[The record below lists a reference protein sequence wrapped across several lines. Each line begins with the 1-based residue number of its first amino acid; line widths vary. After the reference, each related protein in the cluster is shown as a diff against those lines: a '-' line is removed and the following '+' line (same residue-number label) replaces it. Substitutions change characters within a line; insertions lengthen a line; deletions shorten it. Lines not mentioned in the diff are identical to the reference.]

1 MPNFSDLVDE
11 TLIALSGYTQRQD
24 QSTYLTAAM
33 TDTQLTMTV
42 SDAAVLSKG
51 LVEVGDE
58 LMWIESFDRTTNI
71 ATIAP
76 YGRGFRSTQKAP
88 HSIGDR
94 VTISPS
100 FPKDVIR
107 KQINNA
113 VTGVFP
119 DLFGVFY
126 TTFSFISSQN
136 TYELPSEADEIL
148 QVMWQTTGPTQ
159 EWLPVRQYSINKNAY
174 VGTFNTGKTI
184 SVYDGIVP
192 GRTVHVVYSRQ
203 PQEMYLSSDDFEDV
217 TYLPAYAK
225 EPVVLGAAYRV
236 AGYLDVSR
244 LPGQTAEVDQID
256 QASPIGSG
264 GTVTRALFQLYQ
276 QRLTVASKRQQEDF
290 PIRVRYGR

>member
-1 MPNFSDLVDE
+1 MPSFSDLVDE

-58 LMWIESFDRTTNI
+58 LMWVESFDRSTNV

-107 KQINNA
+107 KQLNNA

-244 LPGQTAEVDQID
+244 LPGQTAEVDAID

-276 QRLTVASKRQQEDF
+276 QRLAVASKRQQEDF
-290 PIRVRYGR
+290 PIRIRYGR

>member
-1 MPNFSDLVDE
+1 
-11 TLIALSGYTQRQD
+11 
-24 QSTYLTAAM
+24 M

-42 SDAAVLSKG
+42 ADAATLSKG

-58 LMWIESFDRTTNI
+58 LMWVESFDRTTNV

-159 EWLPVRQYSINKNAY
+159 EWLPVRQYSMNKNAY

-256 QASPIGSG
+256 QSSPIGSG

-276 QRLTVASKRQQEDF
+276 QRLTVAKGRQQEDF

>member
-1 MPNFSDLVDE
+1 MPSFSDLVDE

-24 QSTYLTAAM
+24 QSTYLTANM

-42 SDAAVLSKG
+42 SDAATLSKG

-58 LMWIESFDRTTNI
+58 LMWIESFDRSTNV

-136 TYELPSEADEIL
+136 TYELPSEADEVL
-148 QVMWQTTGPTQ
+148 AVHWQTTGPSQ
-159 EWLPVRQYSINKNAY
+159 EWLPVRQYSMNKNAY
-174 VGTFNTGKTI
+174 VGTFNTGKSI
-184 SVYDGIVP
+184 SIYDGIVP

-256 QASPIGSG
+256 QSSPIGSG

-276 QRLTVASKRQQEDF
+276 QRLTVAKGRQQEDF

>member
-24 QSTYLTAAM
+24 QSTFLTAAM

-58 LMWIESFDRTTNI
+58 LMWVENFDRATNI

-107 KQINNA
+107 KQLNNA

-136 TYELPSEADEIL
+136 TYRLPSEADEIL
-148 QVMWQTTGPTQ
+148 QVTWQTTGPTQ

-174 VGTFNTGKTI
+174 VGSFNTGKSI
-184 SVYDGIVP
+184 SIYDGIVP
-192 GRTVHVVYSRQ
+192 GRTVHVVYTRR
-203 PQEMYLSSDDFEDV
+203 PQEMFLPSDDFETV
-217 TYLPAYAK
+217 TFLPGYAK

-276 QRLTVASKRQQEDF
+276 QRLSVALRRQQEDF

>member
-1 MPNFSDLVDE
+1 MPSFSDLVDE

-107 KQINNA
+107 KQLNNS

-119 DLFGVFY
+119 DIFGVYY
-126 TTFSFISSQN
+126 TSFNFISSQN

-148 QVMWQTTGPTQ
+148 QVTWQTTGPTQ

-184 SVYDGIVP
+184 SIYDGIVP
-192 GRTVHVVYSRQ
+192 GRLVHVVYSRQ

-256 QASPIGSG
+256 QSSPIGSG

>member
-24 QSTYLTAAM
+24 QSTFLTAAM

-58 LMWIESFDRTTNI
+58 LMWVENFDRATNV

-107 KQINNA
+107 KQLNNA

-136 TYELPSEADEIL
+136 TYRLPSEADEIL
-148 QVMWQTTGPTQ
+148 QVTWQTTGPTQ
-159 EWLPVRQYSINKNAY
+159 EWLPVRQYAINKNAY

-192 GRTVHVVYSRQ
+192 GRTVHVVYTRR
-203 PQEMYLSSDDFEDV
+203 PQEMFLPSDDFETV
-217 TYLPAYAK
+217 TFLPGYAK

-276 QRLTVASKRQQEDF
+276 QRLSVALRRQQEDF

>member
-24 QSTYLTAAM
+24 QSTFLTAAM
-33 TDTQLTMTV
+33 TDTELTMTV

-58 LMWIESFDRTTNI
+58 LMWVENFDRATNV

-107 KQINNA
+107 KQLNNA

-126 TTFSFISSQN
+126 TTFNFISSQN
-136 TYELPSEADEIL
+136 TYRLPSEADEIL
-148 QVMWQTTGPTQ
+148 QVTWQTTGPTQ
-159 EWLPVRQYSINKNAY
+159 EWLPVRQYSINKNAF
-174 VGTFNTGKTI
+174 VGTFNTGKSL

-192 GRTVHVVYSRQ
+192 GRTVHVVYTRR
-203 PQEMYLSSDDFEDV
+203 PQEMFLPSDDFEDV
-217 TYLPAYAK
+217 TYLPSYAK

-290 PIRVRYGR
+290 PIRIRYGR

>member
-24 QSTYLTAAM
+24 QSTFLTADM

-58 LMWIESFDRTTNI
+58 LMWVENFDRSTNV

-107 KQINNA
+107 KQLNNA

-136 TYELPSEADEIL
+136 TYRLPSEADEIL
-148 QVMWQTTGPTQ
+148 QVTWQTTGPTQ
-159 EWLPVRQYSINKNAY
+159 EWLPVRQYSINKNAF
-174 VGTFNTGKTI
+174 VGTFNTGKSL

-192 GRTVHVVYSRQ
+192 GRTVHVVYTRR
-203 PQEMYLSSDDFEDV
+203 PQEMFLPSDDFETV
-217 TYLPAYAK
+217 TFLPGYAK

>member
-1 MPNFSDLVDE
+1 MPSFSDLVDE

-24 QSTYLTAAM
+24 QSTYLTAVM

-58 LMWIESFDRTTNI
+58 LMWVESFDRSTNV

-244 LPGQTAEVDQID
+244 LPGQTAEVDQVD

>member
-24 QSTYLTAAM
+24 QSTFLTAAM
-33 TDTQLTMTV
+33 TDTELTMTV

-58 LMWIESFDRTTNI
+58 LMWVENFDRSTNV

-107 KQINNA
+107 KQLNNA

-136 TYELPSEADEIL
+136 TYQLPSEVDEIL
-148 QVMWQTTGPTQ
+148 QVTWQTTGPTQ
-159 EWLPVRQYSINKNAY
+159 EWLPVRQYSINKNAF

-217 TYLPAYAK
+217 TYLPSYAK

-276 QRLTVASKRQQEDF
+276 QRLSVALRRQQEDF

>member
-24 QSTYLTAAM
+24 QSTFLTAAM

-58 LMWIESFDRTTNI
+58 LMWVENFDRATNV

-107 KQINNA
+107 KQLNNA

-136 TYELPSEADEIL
+136 TYRLPSEADEIL
-148 QVMWQTTGPTQ
+148 QVTWQTTGPTQ
-159 EWLPVRQYSINKNAY
+159 EWLPVRQYAINKNAY

-192 GRTVHVVYSRQ
+192 GRTVHVVYTRR
-203 PQEMYLSSDDFEDV
+203 PQEMFLPSDDFETV
-217 TYLPAYAK
+217 TFLPAYAK

-276 QRLTVASKRQQEDF
+276 QRLSVALRRQQEDF

>member
-24 QSTYLTAAM
+24 QSTFLTAAM
-33 TDTQLTMTV
+33 TDTELTMTV

-58 LMWIESFDRTTNI
+58 LMWVENFDRATNI

-107 KQINNA
+107 KQLNNA

-136 TYELPSEADEIL
+136 TYRLPSEADEIL
-148 QVMWQTTGPTQ
+148 QVTWQTTGPTQ

-174 VGTFNTGKTI
+174 VGSFNTGKSI
-184 SVYDGIVP
+184 SIYDGIVP
-192 GRTVHVVYSRQ
+192 GRTVHVVYTRR
-203 PQEMYLSSDDFEDV
+203 PQEMFLPSDDFETV
-217 TYLPAYAK
+217 TFLPGYAK

-276 QRLTVASKRQQEDF
+276 QRLSVALRRQQEDF

>member
-1 MPNFSDLVDE
+1 MPSFSDLVDE

-42 SDAAVLSKG
+42 ADAATLSKG

-58 LMWIESFDRTTNI
+58 LMWVESFDRTTNV

-159 EWLPVRQYSINKNAY
+159 EWLPVRQYSMNKNAY

-276 QRLTVASKRQQEDF
+276 QRLTVAKGRQQEDF

>member
-1 MPNFSDLVDE
+1 MPSFSDLVDE

-24 QSTYLTAAM
+24 QSTYLTVAM

-58 LMWIESFDRTTNI
+58 LMWVESFDRSTNV

-107 KQINNA
+107 KQLNNA

-244 LPGQTAEVDQID
+244 LPGQSAEVDQVD

-276 QRLTVASKRQQEDF
+276 QRLAVASKRQQEDF
-290 PIRVRYGR
+290 PIRIRYGR

>member
-24 QSTYLTAAM
+24 QSTFLTAAM
-33 TDTQLTMTV
+33 TDTELTMTV

-58 LMWIESFDRTTNI
+58 LMWVENFDRATNI

-107 KQINNA
+107 KQLNNA

-136 TYELPSEADEIL
+136 TYRLPSEADEIL
-148 QVMWQTTGPTQ
+148 QVTWQTTGPTQ
-159 EWLPVRQYSINKNAY
+159 EWLPVRQYSINKNALL
-174 VGTFNTGKTI
+174 VLLILVNQFLFMM
-184 SVYDGIVP
+184 V
-192 GRTVHVVYSRQ
+192 
-203 PQEMYLSSDDFEDV
+203 LF
-217 TYLPAYAK
+217 L
-225 EPVVLGAAYRV
+225 VVLYTWFIHAVHKKCFYHQMI
-236 AGYLDVSR
+236 LK
-244 LPGQTAEVDQID
+244 P
-256 QASPIGSG
+256 
-264 GTVTRALFQLYQ
+264 
-276 QRLTVASKRQQEDF
+276 
-290 PIRVRYGR
+290 

>member
-1 MPNFSDLVDE
+1 MPSFSDLVDE

-24 QSTYLTAAM
+24 QSTYLTTAM

-58 LMWIESFDRTTNI
+58 LMWVESFDRSTNV

-107 KQINNA
+107 KQLNNA

-276 QRLTVASKRQQEDF
+276 QRLAVASKRQQEDF
-290 PIRVRYGR
+290 PIRIRYGR

>member
-1 MPNFSDLVDE
+1 MPSFSDLVDE

-58 LMWIESFDRTTNI
+58 LMWVESFDRSTNV

-107 KQINNA
+107 KQLNNA

-119 DLFGVFY
+119 DIFGVFY
-126 TTFSFISSQN
+126 TTFNFISSQN

-148 QVMWQTTGPTQ
+148 QVTWQTTGPTR
-159 EWLPVRQYSINKNAY
+159 EWLPVRQYAINKNAY

-244 LPGQTAEVDQID
+244 LPGQTAEVDAID

-276 QRLTVASKRQQEDF
+276 QRLAVASKRQQEDF
-290 PIRVRYGR
+290 PIRIRYGR

>member
-1 MPNFSDLVDE
+1 MPSFSDLVDE

-51 LVEVGDE
+51 LIEVGDE
-58 LMWIESFDRTTNI
+58 LMWVESFDRATNV

-107 KQINNA
+107 KQLNNA

-203 PQEMYLSSDDFEDV
+203 PQELYLPSDDFEDV

-256 QASPIGSG
+256 QQSPIGSG

-290 PIRVRYGR
+290 PIRIRYGR

>member
-1 MPNFSDLVDE
+1 MPSFSDLVDE

-203 PQEMYLSSDDFEDV
+203 PQELYLPSDDFEDV
-217 TYLPAYAK
+217 TNLPAYAK

-244 LPGQTAEVDQID
+244 LPGQTAEVDAID

-276 QRLTVASKRQQEDF
+276 QRLAVASKRQQEDF
-290 PIRVRYGR
+290 PIRIRYGR

>member
-24 QSTYLTAAM
+24 QSTFLTADM

-58 LMWIESFDRTTNI
+58 LMWVENFDRSTNV

-107 KQINNA
+107 KQLNNA

-136 TYELPSEADEIL
+136 TYRLPSEADEIL
-148 QVMWQTTGPTQ
+148 QVTWQTTGPTQ
-159 EWLPVRQYSINKNAY
+159 EWLPVRQYSINKNAF

-192 GRTVHVVYSRQ
+192 GRTVHVVYTRR
-203 PQEMYLSSDDFEDV
+203 PQEMFLPSDDFETV
-217 TYLPAYAK
+217 TFLPGYAK

>member
-1 MPNFSDLVDE
+1 
-11 TLIALSGYTQRQD
+11 
-24 QSTYLTAAM
+24 
-33 TDTQLTMTV
+33 MTV

-58 LMWIESFDRTTNI
+58 LMWVESFDRSTNV

-88 HSIGDR
+88 HNIGDR

-107 KQINNA
+107 KQLNNA

-119 DLFGVFY
+119 DIFGVYY
-126 TTFSFISSQN
+126 TTFNFISSQN

-148 QVMWQTTGPTQ
+148 QVTWQTTGPTR
-159 EWLPVRQYSINKNAY
+159 EWLPVRQYAINKNAY

-203 PQEMYLSSDDFEDV
+203 PQELYLPSDDFEDV

-244 LPGQTAEVDQID
+244 LPGQTAEVDAID

-276 QRLTVASKRQQEDF
+276 QRLAVASKRQQEDF

>member
-1 MPNFSDLVDE
+1 MPSFSDLIDE

-33 TDTQLTMTV
+33 TDTQTTMTV
-42 SDAAVLSKG
+42 SDAASLSKG
-51 LVEVGDE
+51 LVEIGDE
-58 LMWIESFDRTTNI
+58 LVWVESFDRSTNV

-88 HSIGDR
+88 HNVGDR

-107 KQINNA
+107 KQLNNS
-113 VTGVFP
+113 VTGVYP

-126 TTFSFISSQN
+126 TSFNFISSQN

-148 QVMWQTTGPTQ
+148 AVRWQTTGPSQ
-159 EWLPVRQYSINKNAY
+159 EWLPVRQYAINKNAY
-174 VGTFNTGKTI
+174 VGAFNTGKTI
-184 SVYDGIVP
+184 SIYDGIVP
-192 GRTVHVVYSRQ
+192 GRLVHVVYSRQ
-203 PQEMYLSSDDFEDV
+203 PQEMYLPSDDFEDV
-217 TYLPAYAK
+217 TNLPAYAK

-276 QRLTVASKRQQEDF
+276 QRLSAARLRQQDDF
-290 PIRVRYGR
+290 PIRIRYGR

>member
-1 MPNFSDLVDE
+1 MPSFSDLVDE

-58 LMWIESFDRTTNI
+58 LMWVESFDRSTNV

-107 KQINNA
+107 KQLNNA

-203 PQEMYLSSDDFEDV
+203 PQELYLPSDDFEDV

-290 PIRVRYGR
+290 PIRIRYGR

>member
-1 MPNFSDLVDE
+1 MPSFSDLVDE

-51 LVEVGDE
+51 LIEVGDE
-58 LMWIESFDRTTNI
+58 LMWVESFDRATNV

-107 KQINNA
+107 KQLNNA

-203 PQEMYLSSDDFEDV
+203 PQELYLPSDDFEDV

-244 LPGQTAEVDQID
+244 LPGQTAEVDAID

-276 QRLTVASKRQQEDF
+276 QRLAVASKRQQEDF
-290 PIRVRYGR
+290 PIRIRYGR